1 MNMDDRG
8 LWPRKSYIR
17 IVLSHSSRDMK
28 VELILPI
35 AKLHGKINGKSPF
48 YFKTVNGKT
57 FVQRCPVR
65 STKAPTTAQNAAKQ
79 RFAAIAK
86 LVTQMLADGSKKSR
100 KQLWKIATQAYDEAN
115 Q

>member
-1 MNMDDRG
+1 MR
-8 LWPRKSYIR
+8 
-17 IVLSHSSRDMK
+17 

-35 AKLHGKINGKSPF
+35 ARLRGKLNCHSPF

-57 FVQRCPVR
+57 FVQRCPDR
-65 STKAPTTAQNAAKQ
+65 STKAPTPAQTAAKQ

-86 LVTQMLADGSKKSR
+86 IVKQMKAEGSKKSR
-100 KQLWKIATQAYDEAN
+100 KQLWKIATQAYDAEN

>member
-1 MNMDDRG
+1 
-8 LWPRKSYIR
+8 
-17 IVLSHSSRDMK
+17 MK

-35 AKLHGKINGKSPF
+35 ARLRGKLNGKSPF

-57 FVQRCPVR
+57 FVQRCPNR
-65 STKAPTTAQNAAKQ
+65 STKTPTPAQIAAKQ

-86 LVTQMLADGSKKSR
+86 IVTKTLEGGSKKSR
-100 KQLWKIATQAYDEAN
+100 KQLWKIATEAYDAAN

>member
-1 MNMDDRG
+1 MR
-8 LWPRKSYIR
+8 
-17 IVLSHSSRDMK
+17 

-35 AKLHGKINGKSPF
+35 ARLRGKLNGHSPF

-57 FVQRCPVR
+57 FVQRCPDR
-65 STKAPTTAQNAAKQ
+65 STKAPTPAQTAAKQ

-86 LVTQMLADGSKKSR
+86 LVTQMRAEGSKKSR
-100 KQLWKIATQAYDEAN
+100 KQLWKIATQAYDAEN

>member
-1 MNMDDRG
+1 
-8 LWPRKSYIR
+8 
-17 IVLSHSSRDMK
+17 MK

-65 STKAPTTAQNAAKQ
+65 STKAPTPAQNAAKQ

-86 LVTQMLADGSKKSR
+86 LVTQMLAEGSKKSR
-100 KQLWKIATQAYDEAN
+100 KQLWRIATQAYDEAN

>member
-1 MNMDDRG
+1 MR
-8 LWPRKSYIR
+8 
-17 IVLSHSSRDMK
+17 
-28 VELILPI
+28 VELSLPI

-57 FVQRCPVR
+57 FVQHCPDR
-65 STKAPTTAQNAAKQ
+65 SDKAPTPAQNAAKQ

-86 LVTQMLADGSKKSR
+86 IVKQMMAEGSKKSR
-100 KQLWKIATQAYDEAN
+100 KQLWKIATKAYDEKN

>member
-1 MNMDDRG
+1 MR
-8 LWPRKSYIR
+8 
-17 IVLSHSSRDMK
+17 

-35 AKLHGKINGKSPF
+35 AKLHGKLNGKAPF

-65 STKAPTTAQNAAKQ
+65 SAQPLTKAQQAARE

-86 LVTQMLADGSKKSR
+86 MVKQMLEDGSSKNR
-100 KQLWKIATQAYDEAN
+100 KQLWKIATEAYDAARE
-115 Q
+115 